1 MVKDLVEVYIKEVI
15 LILIK
20 VLGYNNFGVVV
31 VVVDGLVEIGEFAV
45 FKFLEIFDGYNYGVR
60 VWVIRVLVGI
70 GDFCGL
76 EILLDSVV
84 NDFFFSVWRVAVRGL
99 GFIYWEK
106 LLEIEIN

>member
-31 VVVDGLVEIGEFAV
+31 AVVDGLVEIGEFIV
-45 FKFLEIFDGYNYGVR
+45 FLFLEIFDGYNYGVR

-84 NDFFFSVWRVAVRGL
+84 NDFFFSVRRGVVRGL

-106 LLEIEIN
+106 LLEIEII